1 MRQFVNIMMTV
12 AAVTLSLCS
21 CSREGTSF
29 LRGDYSFKTS
39 GTISV
44 TRDPSCRLDTSFVTV
59 TVPVEGQVLPE
70 IRIDT
75 VVTVHDDTLRLVIDN
90 ESGQMNIAE
99 IDRKTGEMLVTMN
112 ISGGG
117 VLAFR
122 AVAEGNSLEIS
133 PFQRFM
139 TLVSGS
145 QSILGASA
153 SQLAPGESGSLAS
166 SAGSGI
172 QAASGGSNTQAAS
185 GGTGSEGLSR
195 ASGGSSNGSELD
207 GVRIRTDVEVGGVGK
222 RYEDILLL
230 NLRYRGE
237 FTSEKILYQ
246 IVDSDVLCRARRN
259 E

>member
-70 IRIDT
+70 FRIDT

-166 SAGSGI
+166 SAASGI
-172 QAASGGSNTQAAS
+172 QAAS

>member
-75 VVTVHDDTLRLVIDN
+75 VVTVHDDTLKLVIDN

-172 QAASGGSNTQAAS
+172 QAASGG
-185 GGTGSEGLSR
+185 TGSEGLFR

-207 GVRIRTDVEVGGVGK
+207 GARIRTDVEVGGVGK

>member
-153 SQLAPGESGSLAS
+153 SHLAPGESGSLAS

-172 QAASGGSNTQAAS
+172 QAAP

-207 GVRIRTDVEVGGVGK
+207 GARIRTDVEVGGVGK

>member
-153 SQLAPGESGSLAS
+153 SHLAPGESGSLAS
-166 SAGSGI
+166 SAASGI
-172 QAASGGSNTQAAS
+172 QAAP

-207 GVRIRTDVEVGGVGK
+207 GARIRTDVEVGGVGK

>member
-1 MRQFVNIMMTV
+1 M
-12 AAVTLSLCS
+12 A
-21 CSREGTSF
+21 
-29 LRGDYSFKTS
+29 
-39 GTISV
+39 
-44 TRDPSCRLDTSFVTV
+44 
-59 TVPVEGQVLPE
+59 
-70 IRIDT
+70 
-75 VVTVHDDTLRLVIDN
+75 
-90 ESGQMNIAE
+90 
-99 IDRKTGEMLVTMN
+99 
-112 ISGGG
+112 
-117 VLAFR
+117 
-122 AVAEGNSLEIS
+122 
-133 PFQRFM
+133 
-139 TLVSGS
+139 LVSGS

-166 SAGSGI
+166 SVGSGI

>member
-172 QAASGGSNTQAAS
+172 QAAP
-185 GGTGSEGLSR
+185 GGTGSDGLSR

-207 GVRIRTDVEVGGVGK
+207 GARIRTDVEVGGVGK

>member
-1 MRQFVNIMMTV
+1 M
-12 AAVTLSLCS
+12 
-21 CSREGTSF
+21 
-29 LRGDYSFKTS
+29 
-39 GTISV
+39 
-44 TRDPSCRLDTSFVTV
+44 
-59 TVPVEGQVLPE
+59 
-70 IRIDT
+70 
-75 VVTVHDDTLRLVIDN
+75 
-90 ESGQMNIAE
+90 
-99 IDRKTGEMLVTMN
+99 
-112 ISGGG
+112 
-117 VLAFR
+117 LAFR

-153 SQLAPGESGSLAS
+153 SHLAPGESGSLAS

-172 QAASGGSNTQAAS
+172 QAAP

-207 GVRIRTDVEVGGVGK
+207 GARIRTDVEVGGVGK

>member
-75 VVTVHDDTLRLVIDN
+75 VVTVHDDTLKLVIDN

-166 SAGSGI
+166 SAASGI
-172 QAASGGSNTQAAS
+172 QAAS
-185 GGTGSEGLSR
+185 GGTGSEGLFR

-207 GVRIRTDVEVGGVGK
+207 GARIRTDVEVGGVGK

>member
-12 AAVTLSLCS
+12 AAVTLTLCS

-153 SQLAPGESGSLAS
+153 SHLAPGESGSLAS

-172 QAASGGSNTQAAS
+172 QAAP

-207 GVRIRTDVEVGGVGK
+207 GARIRTDVEVGGVGK

>member
-172 QAASGGSNTQAAS
+172 QAAP